1 MARKRR
7 LSRVGYYHVLNRG
20 VAKGR
25 IFLDERDYR
34 KFLVIIEEASTE
46 YGFEI
51 YSFCLMPNHYHL
63 LVETK
68 EENLSRFMQK
78 IGSRYT
84 VYFNKKYNRVGPLW
98 QGRFKAYFI
107 YTERKLH
114 TLVRYI
120 EFNPIKAGITREIGG
135 YRWAMSSAVPAV
147 IDELSMLN
155 YELLHTVSLDTQLSK
170 EELSQ
175 IDALYRSK
183 PDSREGDHEEAQKGT
198 PGSWSSAWSRA
209 WEKAQ
214 ARETG
219 YAPDLPSLSSYF
231 EPGEEALEE
240 EALEE
245 EALGEEALEEEALE
259 EEALGE
265 EALGEEALEEE
276 ALEEEALGEEAL
288 GEEAPGEESLG
299 EGQTGPQPPVARTSE
314 ARGDSTKG
322 GRAKAAG
329 TRPSNAKAKAAG
341 TRPSNAKAAGTRPS
355 NAEAVDAAIVR
366 AVRDGHRAVD
376 VARYLGLSRAAI
388 SKRSRNFARKEK
400 LFEKLRQK
408 GLFWSYRKDL
418 KYQDIVAAGDTGGSL
433 LIEQTLKYADFDDIK
448 LCFELFGKRAVKK
461 VWEQKMKSDGRFIKT
476 NLMLARL
483 FFGMDVESGYFKK
496 AVKVNGRLE
505 KLRMRAS

>member
-1 MARKRR
+1 
-7 LSRVGYYHVLNRG
+7 
-20 VAKGR
+20 
-25 IFLDERDYR
+25 
-34 KFLVIIEEASTE
+34 
-46 YGFEI
+46 
-51 YSFCLMPNHYHL
+51 
-63 LVETK
+63 
-68 EENLSRFMQK
+68 
-78 IGSRYT
+78 
-84 VYFNKKYNRVGPLW
+84 
-98 QGRFKAYFI
+98 
-107 YTERKLH
+107 
-114 TLVRYI
+114 
-120 EFNPIKAGITREIGG
+120 
-135 YRWAMSSAVPAV
+135 
-147 IDELSMLN
+147 
-155 YELLHTVSLDTQLSK
+155 
-170 EELSQ
+170 
-175 IDALYRSK
+175 
-183 PDSREGDHEEAQKGT
+183 
-198 PGSWSSAWSRA
+198 
-209 WEKAQ
+209 
-214 ARETG
+214 
-219 YAPDLPSLSSYF
+219 LSSYF
-231 EPGEEALEE
+231 EPGE

-259 EEALGE
+259 EEALG
-265 EALGEEALEEE
+265 
-276 ALEEEALGEEAL
+276 EEALGEEAL

>member
-1 MARKRR
+1 
-7 LSRVGYYHVLNRG
+7 
-20 VAKGR
+20 
-25 IFLDERDYR
+25 
-34 KFLVIIEEASTE
+34 
-46 YGFEI
+46 
-51 YSFCLMPNHYHL
+51 
-63 LVETK
+63 
-68 EENLSRFMQK
+68 
-78 IGSRYT
+78 
-84 VYFNKKYNRVGPLW
+84 
-98 QGRFKAYFI
+98 
-107 YTERKLH
+107 
-114 TLVRYI
+114 
-120 EFNPIKAGITREIGG
+120 
-135 YRWAMSSAVPAV
+135 
-147 IDELSMLN
+147 
-155 YELLHTVSLDTQLSK
+155 LLHTVSLDTQLSK

-231 EPGEEALEE
+231 EPGEEAL
-240 EALEE
+240 
-245 EALGEEALEEEALE
+245 
-259 EEALGE
+259 GE

-276 ALEEEALGEEAL
+276 ALEEEA
-288 GEEAPGEESLG
+288 PGEESLW

-329 TRPSNAKAKAAG
+329 TRTSNAKAKAAG
-341 TRPSNAKAAGTRPS
+341 TRTS